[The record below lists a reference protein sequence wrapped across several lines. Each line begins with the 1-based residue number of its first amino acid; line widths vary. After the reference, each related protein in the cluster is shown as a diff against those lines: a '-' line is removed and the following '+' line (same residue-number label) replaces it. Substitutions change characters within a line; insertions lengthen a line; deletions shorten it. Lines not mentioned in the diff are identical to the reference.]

1 MSQIYKLHD
10 TKKKKKEKKEK
21 KEVNLTERDQKFTV
35 KETEKLVS
43 NEQ

>member
-10 TKKKKKEKKEK
+10 TKKKEKKEK

>member
-10 TKKKKKEKKEK
+10 TKKKREKKEK